1 MLAILSGVVGL
12 LLLLWMFYDF
22 LWPPPVFVER
32 QLGKPDLPIE
42 YNLVHTAKNIP
53 RLAGKQLLFSKWLGR
68 TGLGNVLKKIAFR
81 KAGLDLLIRIKIPDA
96 PTLFPLPEPHQHRK
110 SYEPVDFDKLIEES
124 IEKPKESSFKFV
136 TIPNL
141 IKEYR
146 SHTVTPMQI
155 AERVMEIISDTE
167 KQNPKL
173 RAIVQHDKDEIL
185 KMAAA
190 STKRYAEGNPLSFVD
205 GIPVAVK
212 GEYHVAPYYT
222 RCGTTFMGKTP
233 STEDAHIVKKLR
245 DGGAIIIG
253 IANMHELGIGTT
265 GNNPNRLHGI
275 PRNPYNVNHYTGGSS
290 SGSAVAV
297 AAGLCPIALGTDGG
311 GSIRIPAAAC
321 GVVGIK
327 ASCGRIS
334 TSGEVPLAHTVSY
347 VGPLCA
353 TVSDAALVY
362 AFLAGKDEEDP
373 KTLGQPDVTLEGF
386 ENISTLEGITLGI
399 DWKYFRDC
407 DEDVYK
413 ECEKVVKY
421 LEDKGAFV
429 VAIQIPELMETLSA
443 HGISIIS
450 EMAAGLEEEFDKYY
464 NELNPETASNLGMAR
479 LVTARHYFQ
488 ALKQRTR
495 SMAFLKKIFDEDGV
509 DCILTPGLGMKVP
522 RIPDD
527 ALEYGEGNLMT
538 TTQMMRY
545 MGIGN
550 FTGVP
555 GMTLPVGYDD
565 QGLPIALQIMSSW
578 WNEHTML
585 RVAHAA
591 EGFVT
596 KKKPQVYYS
605 LLE

>member
-1 MLAILSGVVGL
+1 MF
-12 LLLLWMFYDF
+12 LLWIFSDS
-22 LWPPPVFVER
+22 LWPAPPAFVER

-42 YNLVHTAKNIP
+42 YNLVHDAKNIP

-68 TGLGNVLKKIAFR
+68 TSLGNVLKQFAFR

-124 IEKPKESSFKFV
+124 IEEPKESSFKFV
-136 TIPNL
+136 TIL
-141 IKEYR
+141 DLTKEYR

-155 AERVMEIISDTE
+155 AQRVIEIINDTE

-173 RAIVQHDKDEIL
+173 RAIVQHDEDEIL
-185 KMAAA
+185 KMAAE
-190 STKRYAEGNPLSFVD
+190 STKRYAEGNPLSFMD
-205 GIPVAVK
+205 GIPVATK
-212 GEYHVAPYYT
+212 EEYLVVPYYT
-222 RCGTTFMGKTP
+222 RCGTTFMGRTR

-245 DGGAIIIG
+245 IGGAIIIG
-253 IANMHELGIGTT
+253 ITNMHELGIGTT

-297 AAGLCPIALGTDGG
+297 AAGLCPVSLGTDGG

-347 VGPLCA
+347 TGPLCA
-353 TVSDAALVY
+353 TVRDAALVY

-386 ENISTLEGITLGI
+386 ENISTLEGLTLGI

-421 LEDKGAFV
+421 LEDKGASV
-429 VAIQIPELMETLSA
+429 IAIQIPELMETVSA

-450 EMAAGLEEEFDKYY
+450 EMAAGLEEEFHKYY

-495 SMAFLKKIFDEDGV
+495 SMAFLKKIFEEDGV

-596 KKKPQVYYS
+596 KRKPQVHYS

>member
-1 MLAILSGVVGL
+1 MF
-12 LLLLWMFYDF
+12 LLWIFSDS
-22 LWPPPVFVER
+22 LWPAPPAFVER

-42 YNLVHTAKNIP
+42 YNLVHDAKNIP

-68 TGLGNVLKKIAFR
+68 TSLGNVLKQFAFR

-110 SYEPVDFDKLIEES
+110 SFEPVDFDKLIEES
-124 IEKPKESSFKFV
+124 IEEPKESSFKFV
-136 TIPNL
+136 TIL
-141 IKEYR
+141 DLTKEYR

-155 AERVMEIISDTE
+155 AQRVIEIINDTE

-173 RAIVQHDKDEIL
+173 RAIVQHDEDEIL
-185 KMAAA
+185 KMAAE
-190 STKRYAEGNPLSFVD
+190 STKRYAEGNPLSFMD
-205 GIPVAVK
+205 GIPVATK
-212 GEYHVAPYYT
+212 EEYLVVPYYT
-222 RCGTTFMGKTP
+222 RCGTTFMGRTR

-245 DGGAIIIG
+245 IGGAIIIG
-253 IANMHELGIGTT
+253 ITNMHELGIGTT

-275 PRNPYNVNHYTGGSS
+275 PRNPYNVYHYTGGSS

-297 AAGLCPIALGTDGG
+297 AAGLCPVSLGTDGG

-347 VGPLCA
+347 TGPLCA
-353 TVSDAALVY
+353 TVRDAALVY

-386 ENISTLEGITLGI
+386 ENISTLEGLTLGI

-421 LEDKGAFV
+421 LEDKGASV
-429 VAIQIPELMETLSA
+429 IAIQIPELMETVSA

-450 EMAAGLEEEFDKYY
+450 EMAAGLEEEFHKYY

-495 SMAFLKKIFDEDGV
+495 SMAFLKKIFEEDGV

-596 KKKPQVYYS
+596 KRKPQVHYS

>member
-1 MLAILSGVVGL
+1 MF
-12 LLLLWMFYDF
+12 LLWIFSDS
-22 LWPPPVFVER
+22 LWPAPPAFVER

-42 YNLVHTAKNIP
+42 YNLVHDAKNIP
-53 RLAGKQLLFSKWLGR
+53 RLAGKQLLFSKWLGK
-68 TGLGNVLKKIAFR
+68 TSLGNVLKQFAFR

-124 IEKPKESSFKFV
+124 IEEPKESSFKFV
-136 TIPNL
+136 TIL
-141 IKEYR
+141 DLTKEYR

-155 AERVMEIISDTE
+155 AQRVIEIINDTE

-173 RAIVQHDKDEIL
+173 GAIVQHDKDEIL
-185 KMAAA
+185 KMAAE
-190 STKRYAEGNPLSFVD
+190 STKRYAEGNPLSFMD
-205 GIPVAVK
+205 GIPVATK
-212 GEYHVAPYYT
+212 EEYLVVPYYT
-222 RCGTTFMGKTP
+222 RCGTTFMGRTR

-245 DGGAIIIG
+245 MGGAIIIG
-253 IANMHELGIGTT
+253 ITNMHELGIGTT

-297 AAGLCPIALGTDGG
+297 AAGLCPVSLGTDGG

-347 VGPLCA
+347 TGPLCA
-353 TVSDAALVY
+353 TVRDAALVY

-386 ENISTLEGITLGI
+386 ENISTLEGLTLGI

-421 LEDKGAFV
+421 LEDKGASV
-429 VAIQIPELMETLSA
+429 IAIQIPELMETVSA

-450 EMAAGLEEEFDKYY
+450 EMAAGLEEEFHKYY

-495 SMAFLKKIFDEDGV
+495 SMAFLKKIFEEDGV

-596 KKKPQVYYS
+596 KRKPQVHYS

>member
-1 MLAILSGVVGL
+1 MF
-12 LLLLWMFYDF
+12 LLWIFSDS
-22 LWPPPVFVER
+22 LWPAPPAFVER

-42 YNLVHTAKNIP
+42 YNLVHDAKNIP
-53 RLAGKQLLFSKWLGR
+53 RLAGKQLLFSKWLGK
-68 TGLGNVLKKIAFR
+68 TSLGNVLKQFAFR

-124 IEKPKESSFKFV
+124 IEEPKESSFKFV
-136 TIPNL
+136 TIL
-141 IKEYR
+141 DLTKEYR
-146 SHTVTPMQI
+146 SRTVTPMQI
-155 AERVMEIISDTE
+155 AQRVIEIINDTE

-173 RAIVQHDKDEIL
+173 RAIVQHDEDEIL
-185 KMAAA
+185 KMAAE
-190 STKRYAEGNPLSFVD
+190 STKRYAEGNPLSFMD
-205 GIPVAVK
+205 GIPVATK
-212 GEYHVAPYYT
+212 EEYLVVPYYT
-222 RCGTTFMGKTP
+222 RCGTTFMGRTR

-245 DGGAIIIG
+245 IGGAIIIG
-253 IANMHELGIGTT
+253 ITNMHELGIGTT

-297 AAGLCPIALGTDGG
+297 AAGLCPVSLGTDGG

-347 VGPLCA
+347 TGPLCA
-353 TVSDAALVY
+353 TVRDAALVY

-386 ENISTLEGITLGI
+386 ENISTLEGLTLGI

-421 LEDKGAFV
+421 LEDKGASV
-429 VAIQIPELMETLSA
+429 IAIQIPELMETVSA

-450 EMAAGLEEEFDKYY
+450 EMAAGLEEEFHKYY

-495 SMAFLKKIFDEDGV
+495 SMAFLKKIFEEDGV

-596 KKKPQVYYS
+596 KRKPQVHYS

>member
-1 MLAILSGVVGL
+1 MF
-12 LLLLWMFYDF
+12 LLWIFSDS
-22 LWPPPVFVER
+22 LWPAPPAFVER

-42 YNLVHTAKNIP
+42 YNLVHDAKNIP
-53 RLAGKQLLFSKWLGR
+53 RLAGKQLLFSKWLGK
-68 TGLGNVLKKIAFR
+68 TSLGNVLKQFAFR

-124 IEKPKESSFKFV
+124 IEEPKESSFKFV
-136 TIPNL
+136 TIL
-141 IKEYR
+141 DLTKEYR
-146 SHTVTPMQI
+146 SRTVTPMQI
-155 AERVMEIISDTE
+155 AQRVIEIINDTE

-173 RAIVQHDKDEIL
+173 RAIVQHDEDEIL
-185 KMAAA
+185 KMAAE
-190 STKRYAEGNPLSFVD
+190 STKRYAEGNPLSFMD
-205 GIPVAVK
+205 GIPVATK
-212 GEYHVAPYYT
+212 EEYLVVPYYT
-222 RCGTTFMGKTP
+222 RCGTTFMGRTR

-245 DGGAIIIG
+245 IGGAIIIG
-253 IANMHELGIGTT
+253 ITNMHELGIGTT

-297 AAGLCPIALGTDGG
+297 AAGLCPVSLGTDGG

-347 VGPLCA
+347 TGPLCA
-353 TVSDAALVY
+353 TVRDAALVY

-386 ENISTLEGITLGI
+386 ENISTLEGLTLGI

-421 LEDKGAFV
+421 LEDKGASV
-429 VAIQIPELMETLSA
+429 IAIQIPELMETVSA

-450 EMAAGLEEEFDKYY
+450 EMAAGLEEEFHKYY

-495 SMAFLKKIFDEDGV
+495 SMAFLKKIFEEDGV

-538 TTQMMRY
+538 ISQMMRY

-596 KKKPQVYYS
+596 KRKPQVHYS

>member
-1 MLAILSGVVGL
+1 MF
-12 LLLLWMFYDF
+12 LLWIFSDS
-22 LWPPPVFVER
+22 LWPAPPAFVER

-42 YNLVHTAKNIP
+42 YNLVHDAKNIP
-53 RLAGKQLLFSKWLGR
+53 RLAGKQLLFSKWLGK
-68 TGLGNVLKKIAFR
+68 TSLGNVLKQFAFR

-124 IEKPKESSFKFV
+124 IEEPKESSFKFV
-136 TIPNL
+136 TIL
-141 IKEYR
+141 DLTKEYR

-155 AERVMEIISDTE
+155 AQRVIEIINDTE

-173 RAIVQHDKDEIL
+173 GAIVQHDKDEIL
-185 KMAAA
+185 KMAAE
-190 STKRYAEGNPLSFVD
+190 STKRYAEGNPLSFMD
-205 GIPVAVK
+205 GIPVATK
-212 GEYHVAPYYT
+212 EEYLVVPYYT
-222 RCGTTFMGKTP
+222 RCGTTFMGRTR

-245 DGGAIIIG
+245 MGGAIIIG
-253 IANMHELGIGTT
+253 ITNMHELGIGTT

-297 AAGLCPIALGTDGG
+297 AAGLCPVSLGTDGG

-347 VGPLCA
+347 TGPLCA
-353 TVSDAALVY
+353 TVRDAALVY

-386 ENISTLEGITLGI
+386 ENISTLEGLTLGI

-421 LEDKGAFV
+421 LEDKGASV
-429 VAIQIPELMETLSA
+429 IAIQIPELMETISA

-450 EMAAGLEEEFDKYY
+450 EMAAGLEEEFHKYY

-495 SMAFLKKIFDEDGV
+495 SMAFLKKIFEEDGV

-596 KKKPQVYYS
+596 KRKPQVHYS

>member
-1 MLAILSGVVGL
+1 MF
-12 LLLLWMFYDF
+12 LLWIFSDS
-22 LWPPPVFVER
+22 LWPAPPAFVER

-42 YNLVHTAKNIP
+42 YNLVHDAKNIP
-53 RLAGKQLLFSKWLGR
+53 RLAGKQLLFSKWLGK
-68 TGLGNVLKKIAFR
+68 TSLGNVLKQFAFR

-124 IEKPKESSFKFV
+124 IEEPKESSFKFV
-136 TIPNL
+136 TIL
-141 IKEYR
+141 DLTKEYR
-146 SHTVTPMQI
+146 SRTVTPMQI
-155 AERVMEIISDTE
+155 AQRVIEIINDTE

-173 RAIVQHDKDEIL
+173 RAIVQHDEDEIL
-185 KMAAA
+185 KMAAE
-190 STKRYAEGNPLSFVD
+190 STKRYAEGNPLSFMD
-205 GIPVAVK
+205 GIPVATK
-212 GEYHVAPYYT
+212 EEYLVVPYYT
-222 RCGTTFMGKTP
+222 RCGTTFMGRTR

-245 DGGAIIIG
+245 IGGAIIIG
-253 IANMHELGIGTT
+253 ITNMHELGIGTT

-297 AAGLCPIALGTDGG
+297 AAGLCPVSLGTDGG

-347 VGPLCA
+347 TGPLCA
-353 TVSDAALVY
+353 TVRDAALVY

-386 ENISTLEGITLGI
+386 ENISTLEGLTLGI

-421 LEDKGAFV
+421 LEDKGASV
-429 VAIQIPELMETLSA
+429 IAIQIPELMETISA

-450 EMAAGLEEEFDKYY
+450 EMAAGLEEEFHKYY

-495 SMAFLKKIFDEDGV
+495 SMAFLKKIFEEDGV

-596 KKKPQVYYS
+596 KRKPQVHYS